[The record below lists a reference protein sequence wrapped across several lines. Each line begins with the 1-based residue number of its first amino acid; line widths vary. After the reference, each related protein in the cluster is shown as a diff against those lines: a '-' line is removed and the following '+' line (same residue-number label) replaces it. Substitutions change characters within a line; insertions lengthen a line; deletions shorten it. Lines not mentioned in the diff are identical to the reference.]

1 VKKKAR
7 KLNRRWIGC
16 EQLERRD
23 VLTSVAFDLF
33 PVSVPKPDGVGD
45 VAVGDMD
52 NDGDQ
57 DVVSVATRG
66 GQLLFHENANGEG
79 AFFASRKIAENVDR
93 PTSALVAD
101 FDLDGDLD
109 VVLAARGK
117 RC

>member
-1 VKKKAR
+1 M
-7 KLNRRWIGC
+7 
-16 EQLERRD
+16 ERRD
-23 VLTSVAFDLF
+23 VMTSLGFDLF
-33 PVSVPKPDGVGD
+33 PVSVPKPDGVAD

-93 PTSALVAD
+93 PTSTELNGASQYS
-101 FDLDGDLD
+101 
-109 VVLAARGK
+109 
-117 RC
+117 